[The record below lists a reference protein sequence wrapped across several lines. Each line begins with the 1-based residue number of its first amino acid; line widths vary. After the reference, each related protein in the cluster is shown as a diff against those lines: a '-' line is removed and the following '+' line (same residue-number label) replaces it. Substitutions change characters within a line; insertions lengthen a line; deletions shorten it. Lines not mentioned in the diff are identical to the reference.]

1 MDPPPSNYLQGDSST
16 ETKDAYRRLCV
27 DIFRETTPIS
37 NSSSESNVP
46 SLEPKRTESTSS
58 RKSSSSSIASSIK
71 PFRKMRR
78 NISQWMSNNSN
89 FNSNRK
95 KSTVTAATTTTPNV
109 VVPVSNAQL
118 SPVRHGNVRSPKQFG
133 AEPDSIGDAG
143 LDIRHKLNVATAREA
158 WEGYKAEQCSLPRI
172 TLVSPPPERSVSLP
186 SRWKGTIKKK
196 SQPTNPHIH
205 LANIV

>member
-37 NSSSESNVP
+37 NSSSENDVP
-46 SLEPKRTESTSS
+46 SLEPTRTKSTSS
-58 RKSSSSSIASSIK
+58 RKSSSSSLASSIK

-78 NISQWMSNNSN
+78 NISQWISNNSSL
-89 FNSNRK
+89 NSHRK
-95 KSTVTAATTTTPNV
+95 KSAVTAASTTTTVPTTV

-158 WEGYKAEQCSLPRI
+158 WDGYKAEQCSLPRI

-186 SRWKGTIKKK
+186 SRWKGRIK
-196 SQPTNPHIH
+196 
-205 LANIV
+205 